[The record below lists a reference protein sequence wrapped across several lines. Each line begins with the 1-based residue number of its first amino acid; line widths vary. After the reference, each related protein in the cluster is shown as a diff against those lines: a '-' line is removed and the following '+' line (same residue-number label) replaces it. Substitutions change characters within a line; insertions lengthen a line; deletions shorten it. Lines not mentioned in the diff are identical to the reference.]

1 MTPYY
6 FQKLLIMNN
15 LHCIG
20 NISYWHAIIRSESN
34 CIHINHTFQKQS
46 YLSQFE
52 IMTSNGKLKLSIPT
66 QKSTRK
72 GMYSEVLIDYS
83 NNWQT
88 ELWRS
93 IQNAY
98 SKSPFFL
105 YYGYKLEEVILK
117 RHLKLVDLNWELFK
131 VLGSCIHKPLDIELE
146 KEEITKYQETRIGN
160 LANYPQ
166 VFDDRLDFE
175 SNLGIIDVLFNL
187 GPETI
192 DYLLGIRV

>member
-20 NISYWHAIIRSESN
+20 NISYWHAIIQSESN
-34 CIHINHTFQKQS
+34 YIHINHTFQKQS

-52 IMTSNGKLKLSIPT
+52 ILTSNGKLKLSIPT

-117 RHLKLVDLNWELFK
+117 RHLKLIDLNWELFK

-146 KEEITKYQETRIGN
+146 KEEITKYQETRIEN

-175 SNLGIIDVLFNL
+175 SNLSIIDVLFNL

>member
-1 MTPYY
+1 M
-6 FQKLLIMNN
+6 
-15 LHCIG
+15 
-20 NISYWHAIIRSESN
+20 
-34 CIHINHTFQKQS
+34 
-46 YLSQFE
+46 
-52 IMTSNGKLKLSIPT
+52 
-66 QKSTRK
+66 
-72 GMYSEVLIDYS
+72 
-83 NNWQT
+83 
-88 ELWRS
+88 
-93 IQNAY
+93 
-98 SKSPFFL
+98 
-105 YYGYKLEEVILK
+105 ILK

-146 KEEITKYQETRIGN
+146 KEEITRYQETRIGN

>member
-20 NISYWHAIIRSESN
+20 NISYWHAIIQIESN
-34 CIHINHTFQKQS
+34 YIHINHTFQKQS

-117 RHLKLVDLNWELFK
+117 RHLKLIDLNWELFK

-146 KEEITKYQETRIGN
+146 KEEITKYQETRIEN

-175 SNLGIIDVLFNL
+175 SNLSIIDVLFNL

>member
-20 NISYWHAIIRSESN
+20 NISYWHAIIQSESN
-34 CIHINHTFQKQS
+34 YIHINHTFQKQS

-117 RHLKLVDLNWELFK
+117 RHLKLIDLNWELFK

-146 KEEITKYQETRIGN
+146 KEEITKYQETRIEN

-175 SNLGIIDVLFNL
+175 SNLSIIDVLFNL

>member
-20 NISYWHAIIRSESN
+20 NVSYWHAIIQSESN
-34 CIHINHTFQKQS
+34 YIHINHTFQKQS

-93 IQNAY
+93 IQNTY

-117 RHLKLVDLNWELFK
+117 RHLKLIDLNWELFK

-146 KEEITKYQETRIGN
+146 KEEITKYQETRIEN

-175 SNLGIIDVLFNL
+175 SNLSIIDVLFNL